1 MNRPLTAI
9 LDSPNRI
16 IFTDVVTGANVN
28 QIHLDGDIV
37 NGPIVVGDNCTVT
50 IQTSGD
56 RRETRVYKMS
66 TGVIIRT
73 HYPL

>member
-1 MNRPLTAI
+1 MDT
-9 LDSPNRI
+9 PNRI

-28 QIHLDGDIV
+28 QVHLDGDIV

-50 IQTSGD
+50 IQKPD
-56 RRETRVYKMS
+56 ARRETRVYKMS
-66 TGVIIRT
+66 TGAIIRT